1 MLVLLVSL
9 STFSY
14 AAAKPYDPFAGIEVT
29 GYRICEA
36 EETNVAIFLGEQ
48 AKEWTHD
55 ERAIVSNAMDRIF
68 RKFPFL
74 LPKSGPAIEICRV
87 ISAGSNARAA
97 TFGRRILIPDV
108 FFLETSAIG
117 KLTAIDILIHEL
129 LHAADCGYR
138 ISLSYQWCDLVCP
151 RIAKF
156 HAICQMPKRCNQAD
170 YRKADVIAKQCGLG
184 GRYATENPAEAFAY
198 LATDVL
204 LNRPVDADIKQY
216 IQATL
221 AGIGA
226 TDPFAVEADRY
237 AVRVAQATN
246 ALSDRQFWEA
256 EVQYNKLLRE
266 RDSAATHI
274 YLCYLYLNKCEYASA
289 LYHADR
295 CIVLLQELGIPLEC
309 SLRKEARQCA
319 DAAAARL
326 KDDPLSSRT
335 NAVRKTG
342 DCSRQTGEQG

>member
-1 MLVLLVSL
+1 MRNPFQRFIAVLILLVSL
-9 STFSY
+9 SMLSPSH

-29 GYRICEA
+29 GYRICDA
-36 EETNVAIFLGEQ
+36 AETNVASFLDERE
-48 AKEWTHD
+48 KEWTPE
-55 ERAIVSNAMDRIF
+55 ERTIVSDAMDRIF

-74 LPKSGPAIEICRV
+74 LPKRGPAIEICRV
-87 ISAGSNARAA
+87 ISAGSKARAA
-97 TFGRRILIPDV
+97 TFGRRILIPDS

-117 KLTAIDILIHEL
+117 NLTAFDILIHEL

-138 ISLSYQWCDLVCP
+138 FSLSNQWCDLVCP

-156 HAICQMPKRCNQAD
+156 HAICKMPKHCNQVD

-204 LNRPVDADIKQY
+204 LNRLVDADIKQF

-221 AGIGA
+221 AGISD
-226 TDPFAVEADRY
+226 TDTFAVEADRY
-237 AVRVAQATN
+237 AARVAQAMN
-246 ALSDRQFWEA
+246 ALSDRKFWEA

-266 RDSAATHI
+266 RDNAATHI
-274 YLCYLYLNKCEYASA
+274 YLCYLYLNQCEYASA

-319 DAAAARL
+319 DAAEARL
-326 KDDPLSSRT
+326 KEDLVFKAQR
-335 NAVRKTG
+335 
-342 DCSRQTGEQG
+342 